1 MTQSP
6 TFGSP
11 PANEAVLPNELID
24 GIGEAVASPGDSFAR
39 SAAIYQIVLEI
50 FRTMEWVHCA
60 DGQDEEL
67 SSLRGLVA
75 EAQAHQVR
83 MGRGRLRSVS
93 SPS

>member
-1 MTQSP
+1 MTQLP
-6 TFGSP
+6 TVGSP
-11 PANEAVLPNELID
+11 PGNGAELPNDLVD

-39 SAAIYQIVLEI
+39 SAAILQIVLEI
-50 FRTMEWVHCA
+50 FQTMEWVHCA

-75 EAQAHQVR
+75 EAQAHHVR

-93 SPS
+93 GHP